1 VQDLCRLHDVLLIA
15 VEVVTGFGRLG
26 HWFGSER
33 FGIQPD
39 LVTGAKGI
47 SSGYLPLGVVL
58 CGERI
63 REVLWAEG
71 AGPLRHG
78 YTYSGH
84 PAACAAGL
92 ANLDAIEREGLV
104 ERVRM
109 LEPVLAAAL
118 APLADHPLVEAVRTC
133 GLLGGVR
140 LATAALRHRPR
151 LLDKVVL
158 GARKEGVLVRA
169 LVGAT
174 VQISPPFVIAE
185 EQLHEIAD
193 VLVRV
198 LDACLADRDLAVA
211 AGVAR

>member
-1 VQDLCRLHDVLLIA
+1 VQDLCRLHHVLLIA
-15 VEVVTGFGRLG
+15 DEVVTGFGRLG
-26 HWFGSER
+26 YWFGSQR

-58 CGERI
+58 CGQRI
-63 REVLWAEG
+63 REVLWADG
-71 AGPLRHG
+71 AGPFRHG

-92 ANLDAIEREGLV
+92 ANLDVIEREGLV
-104 ERVRM
+104 ERVRT

-133 GLLGGVR
+133 GLLGGVQ

-151 LLDKVVL
+151 LLDDVVL
-158 GARKEGVLVRA
+158 GAREEGVLVRA

-198 LDACLADRDLAVA
+198 LDACLVDRDLAVA
-211 AGVAR
+211 AGAAR